1 MLFQGNT
8 WFVIFKVIIG
18 LLNQFNSL
26 NTVAPKG
33 GKGPTAAGEDIFS
46 WVGEGGVEMAS
57 SF

>member
-1 MLFQGNT
+1 LLFQGNT

-46 WVGEGGVEMAS
+46 
-57 SF
+57 